1 MRRGDQGRDGHDAA
15 IQIPGA
21 MVSHPCPHRA
31 GLFGSTG
38 CQIYDNLAGKLL
50 LYGFQNMAGG
60 IIIQYAYNQEGLAA
74 MASAI
79 SVAPEAQAYK
89 LSGFSGVRFQTVVT
103 YPLCKKVRASL
114 EPMEPN
120 PITVTEGRMEL
131 FAFAS

>member
-31 GLFGSTG
+31 GSSGVPVVRFTTTLPES
-38 CQIYDNLAGKLL
+38 

-79 SVAPEAQAYK
+79 SVAPEAPSLQAQR
-89 LSGFSGVRFQTVVT
+89 LFQVCGSR
-103 YPLCKKVRASL
+103 L
-114 EPMEPN
+114 
-120 PITVTEGRMEL
+120 
-131 FAFAS
+131 